1 MRSLGWVLIQYG
13 WCPYKGEKFGYRD
26 MCRGSQWEDTE
37 RREPSTCQGERPGT
51 VPPLQSPDRT
61 LIWDSGL
68 QNWEMIHFCCF
79 CAPLC
84 GTLFYKSLSKPTEKE
99 TIPSA
104 LWGLLF
110 GESESPKRQ
119 AFCLPLQVGAP
130 WRKSR
135 SPLPPVRAA
144 HWITDCAWP
153 SRLCLAVSETVKP

>member
-1 MRSLGWVLIQYG
+1 MFIKSAFSGTLDSWKKPYAVWPYSEGGLYRGKQVKMRSLGWVLIQYG

-37 RREPSTCQGERPGT
+37 RREPSTCQGERPGAA
-51 VPPLQSPDRT
+51 PPLQPPDRT

-79 CAPLC
+79 PAPLC

-104 LWGLLF
+104 LWGRLF
-110 GESESPKRQ
+110 GESESPKRDRP
-119 AFCLPLQVGAP
+119 FTSL
-130 WRKSR
+130 SR
-135 SPLPPVRAA
+135 
-144 HWITDCAWP
+144 
-153 SRLCLAVSETVKP
+153 